1 MSEIN
6 KLKRQYHFKLK
17 RSMNPLIIDIQIS
30 LLYTL
35 NHALLALKFNIRK
48 IFKAK
53 YSRNINLLTP
63 CLLYSF
69 LHIRIDDGAC
79 SPDVAQKCKNT
90 ALQIIILCPALLAL
104 PHHFLFE
111 QLTAILNIE
120 KILGILLDVK
130 EQSILDIHKTGK
142 FSYTTNQQP
151 RTKIL
156 IVPLLFF
163 FHLQLC
169 LRTDAGVDAL
179 FEIMTNR

>member
-1 MSEIN
+1 MC
-6 KLKRQYHFKLK
+6 
-17 RSMNPLIIDIQIS
+17 
-30 LLYTL
+30 
-35 NHALLALKFNIRK
+35 
-48 IFKAK
+48 
-53 YSRNINLLTP
+53 

-79 SPDVAQKCKNT
+79 SPDVTQKCKNT

-142 FSYTTNQQP
+142 FTYN
-151 RTKIL
+151 KLAANNKDIHCF
-156 IVPLLFF
+156 LLFF
-163 FHLQLC
+163 FSICSFAIVQTL
-169 LRTDAGVDAL
+169 A
-179 FEIMTNR
+179 